1 MSDDSSITANTDEI
15 TISAL
20 FYLTVT
26 AGASFCLIGGAFGK
40 ATGLLSAT
48 FQASAF
54 SFSFNANFSF
64 TGGLHA
70 YKRTL
75 SNREVTS
82 VRVSSV
88 VKATK
93 AYAAMLDN
101 TANFNLV
108 SLDTAETFVSNQS
121 LSQYNTTIIT
131 AKNTLQNTVNET
143 AASITATSQAITST
157 VSDFKKVSNSAK
169 DMLGKVQQ
177 TIADYNAVI
186 STLSLQDSYAT
197 QMYAQDNE
205 TYAAYLIN

>member
-1 MSDDSSITANTDEI
+1 MSDSAVNANTDEI

-26 AGASFCLIGGAFGK
+26 VGASFCLIGGAFGK

-48 FQASAF
+48 FQASGF

-70 YKRTL
+70 YKRTV
-75 SNREVTS
+75 SNCEVTS
-82 VRVSSV
+82 VRVSTV
-88 VKATK
+88 GKATK
-93 AYAAMLDN
+93 AYSAVLDN

-108 SLDTAETFVSNQS
+108 SLDTAETFVTNQS
-121 LSQYNTTIIT
+121 LSQYNTRIIT

-143 AASITATSQAITST
+143 AANITATSQAITST
-157 VSDFKKVSNSAK
+157 VSDFKRVSNSAK
-169 DMLGKVQQ
+169 DILGKVQQ
-177 TIADYNAVI
+177 TIADYNEVVAN
-186 STLSLQDSYAT
+186 LSLQDKYTT